1 MVHARDVERDRA
13 DIVVGRPEPHTRP
26 LAHARR
32 VGEPRTGVSPW
43 REKSAARNLRPAV
56 NSRRCMPEKA
66 HRAEDHQGVR
76 QMPQAQFDCV
86 IRAGRVATAVD
97 EFDADVGIKEGVIVA
112 IGRNLP
118 AGTREINAKA
128 RLVLPG
134 GVDAHAH
141 IEQLSAAGIVN
152 ADTFESATVS
162 AAFGGTTS
170 VISFAA
176 QHVGMKLP
184 QVLEEYHALAKRGA
198 VIDYAFHMIIADP
211 TRETLEKDLPA
222 LIKQGHGSIKIFMTY
237 DRLKID
243 DEPLLDILLAARDG
257 GAMLCAHAENHGI
270 ISWMV
275 KRLLARGY
283 TDPKYHAI
291 SHARVSEA
299 EAFNRLIG
307 MAALIDQPIMI
318 FHVSTA
324 EGAKVIRDARGQGLK
339 VFAETCPQYL
349 FLTAADLDKPGVE
362 GAKWMCSPPP
372 RRAADQEALWQ
383 ALALGDLQTVSSD
396 HAPYRFDVSGKL
408 RAGPNPNFKQV
419 ANGLPGL
426 EVRLPLLFDAMVSGG
441 RLGLEKFVELTATA
455 PAKIYNLHPRKGSIA
470 VGADADIAIWDPARA
485 VTLSDAMMHDLTG
498 YTPFAGRKLRGWPVT
513 VLSRGRVIVNDG
525 KRSAEAGSGRFLA
538 RTGGEAARPTGRL
551 VAEMDPEQNFGAR
564 LL

>member
-1 MVHARDVERDRA
+1 MT
-13 DIVVGRPEPHTRP
+13 EPAYD
-26 LAHARR
+26 L
-32 VGEPRTGVSPW
+32 
-43 REKSAARNLRPAV
+43 L
-56 NSRRCMPEKA
+56 
-66 HRAEDHQGVR
+66 
-76 QMPQAQFDCV
+76 
-86 IRAGRVATAVD
+86 IRGGRVATASDVF
-97 EFDADVGIKEGVIVA
+97 EADVAISGETIAA
-112 IGRNLP
+112 IGRGLP
-118 AGTREINAKA
+118 GARREIDARG

-134 GVDAHAH
+134 GVDSHAH

-162 AAFGGTTS
+162 AAFGGTTT
-170 VISFAA
+170 VIPFAA

-184 QVLEEYHALAKRGA
+184 QVLEEYHALARRGA

-211 TRETLEKDLPA
+211 TKETLEKDLP
-222 LIKQGHGSIKIFMTY
+222 
-237 DRLKID
+237 
-243 DEPLLDILLAARDG
+243 
-257 GAMLCAHAENHGI
+257 
-270 ISWMV
+270 
-275 KRLLARGY
+275 
-283 TDPKYHAI
+283 
-291 SHARVSEA
+291 
-299 EAFNRLIG
+299 
-307 MAALIDQPIMI
+307 ALIDQPIMI

-349 FLTAADLDKPGVE
+349 FLTADDLDKPGVE

-396 HAPYRFDVSGKL
+396 HAPYRFDETGKL

-426 EVRLPLLFDAMVSGG
+426 EVRLPLLFDAMVSKG

-470 VGADADIAIWDPARA
+470 VGADADIAIWDPARE
-485 VTLSDAMMHDLTG
+485 VTLSDAMMHDLAG

-513 VLSRGRVIVNDG
+513 MLSRGHVIVADG
-525 KRSAEAGSGRFLA
+525 KRSVEAGSGRFLP
-538 RTGGEAARPTGRL
+538 RTGGEAAKPTGRL
-551 VAEMDPEQNFGAR
+551 MPDMDPEQNFGAT

>member
-1 MVHARDVERDRA
+1 MTEPAYDV
-13 DIVVGRPEPHTRP
+13 
-26 LAHARR
+26 L
-32 VGEPRTGVSPW
+32 
-43 REKSAARNLRPAV
+43 
-56 NSRRCMPEKA
+56 
-66 HRAEDHQGVR
+66 
-76 QMPQAQFDCV
+76 
-86 IRAGRVATAVD
+86 IRGGRVATVSD
-97 EFDADVGIKEGVIVA
+97 SFKADVGIRGATIAA
-112 IGRNLP
+112 IGQELET
-118 AGTREINAKA
+118 GKKEIDA
-128 RLVLPG
+128 RGKLVLPG
-134 GVDAHAH
+134 GVDSHAH

-152 ADTFESATVS
+152 ADTFESATTA
-162 AAFGGTTS
+162 AAFGGTTT

-184 QVLEEYHALAKRGA
+184 QVLEDYHALAKKGA

-211 TRETLEKDLPA
+211 TKETLERDLPA
-222 LIKQGHGSIKIFMTY
+222 LIKQGHASIKVFMTY
-237 DRLKID
+237 DLLKID

-257 GAMLCAHAENHGI
+257 GAMLCAHADNHGI

-349 FLTAADLDKPGVE
+349 FLTAGDLDKPGAD

-372 RRAADQEALWQ
+372 RTHSDQEALWQ
-383 ALALGDLQTVSSD
+383 ALALGDLQTISSD
-396 HAPYRFDVSGKL
+396 HAPYRFDETGKL

-441 RLGLEKFVELTATA
+441 RLGIAKFVELTATA
-455 PAKIYNLHPRKGSIA
+455 PAKIYNLHPRKCSIA
-470 VGADADIAIWDPARA
+470 VGADGDIAIWAPRRE
-485 VTLSDAMMHDLTG
+485 VTLSDALMPIL
-498 YTPFAGRKLRGWPVT
+498 
-513 VLSRGRVIVNDG
+513 
-525 KRSAEAGSGRFLA
+525 
-538 RTGGEAARPTGRL
+538 
-551 VAEMDPEQNFGAR
+551 
-564 LL
+564 